1 MVRLASAILLLT
13 CAFLA
18 APPAM
23 AQSAE
28 DVLGQ
33 IESLHGDARGFGAAF
48 DRLQQAMAD
57 GDAAAVAKLGSY
69 PLTVRANGEVYDVLE
84 AQDLIDNFDS
94 LVMPDTQALVAGQ
107 NLADLFVNS
116 EGVMFGAGEVWLS
129 AVCDDNACNS
139 ARWRIIAINN

>member
-1 MVRLASAILLLT
+1 MFRLASAILLLT
-13 CAFLA
+13 CGFLA
-18 APPAM
+18 APSAM

-28 DVLGQ
+28 DVLSQ
-33 IESLHGDARGFGAAF
+33 IEALHGDADGFSAAF
-48 DRLQQAMAD
+48 DVLQQAMAD
-57 GDAAAVAKLGSY
+57 GDAATVAEFGSY

-94 LVMPDTQALVAGQ
+94 LIAPDTQTRVANQDVG
-107 NLADLFVNS
+107 DLMVNS
-116 EGVMFGAGEVWLS
+116 EGVMIGAGELWLS